1 MNEEQSQ
8 QKYSRYYLMDV
19 AMKRILTTKHYALG
33 VLILVMLISVT
44 VSPASS
50 APIQSEEIYRGEIL
64 AIANEYATYTWT
76 ATESHI
82 AHNGN
87 LHTPDAETVYNSV
100 HNHGGWW
107 KYGENVG
114 IPYFWGGATAIQWPG
129 LVPLDDGLYFNEKL
143 EQPDYFAGDVTTEYD
158 ENNNQQLASH
168 PTGVDCVGLINNVW
182 KIGTRAGMS
191 ATSGGTRAI
200 RFEDLEP
207 GDVLLRYHTWPLDA
221 GPDPDP
227 DPDHVVL
234 FVGFIDY
241 DPTVGPVENQTKVHV
256 YESSGG
262 YGRVIESI
270 WVVSELYDHL
280 DGESNKVTME
290 RIQYL
295 ERTILND
302 GTILAEWQEATDHT
316 VLKEYIPRTFFQP
329 KDIVLIIDR
338 SGSMNQE
345 SRIEQAKESANLF
358 VDLMRPGDRIGIVAF
373 DHTALQIYP
382 SPDQPLAEGEIDSLG
397 VIKNAAKDAVSNIT
411 PSGATSIGSGLLL
424 GQQLLNTS
432 DSENRTQMMILL
444 SDGEENTAPKW
455 NQVKGEITVP
465 VSAMSIGFTAPVLA
479 DIVMSTNGSW
489 YGNTS
494 GEWVNYLFQ
503 SMIANTY
510 REDIIK
516 AAKSKV
522 PSGGIAEQI
531 VLVDSTVGSATFS
544 LAWPGSDLD
553 LTLVQPD
560 GSVVDPTTAE
570 TDPNI
575 EFVSGATYEFYKIFA
590 PQKGEWTLRI
600 FGKST
605 SGPEEDYSVVAS
617 AADAMI
623 LSVDTDGDE
632 FFTNNPIKITASIED
647 SILDSPIGYE
657 HIHGITIQVTASDPN
672 NNEFLYE
679 LYDDGLHGDGNAD
692 DGVYANSFSN
702 TGLGGNYNFNIQF
715 SGNTNRDGQ
724 PFTREANL
732 SLVVSNTPSVVSSL
746 RAYANPTSSYGV
758 NFTVTFSEPITGVD
772 VSDFRL
778 FTSGNLPSAAI
789 VSVTG
794 SGRVYTV
801 TVNTGSGSGAI
812 HLDVLDDDTI
822 ASEGGVKLGG
832 AGLGNGEYATGE
844 TYDVDNTTSTTTVNK
859 LADTNDGVC
868 NAADC
873 SLREA
878 ITAAAF
884 SDAVTFDATL
894 SGGTIRLV
902 SALTLSKNVTIDGS
916 MLAIP
921 ITISGDTDGN
931 GIGDVQIFKINS
943 GMNVNLINL
952 AIANSRTF
960 AIENFG
966 TLTISKSTVTNNSG
980 GVRNN
985 SVLTILNSTFSGNGA
1000 NYGGGVRN
1008 DSGTVIVMNSTF
1020 SGNSSGQEG
1029 GGIYNNNGTLTVT
1042 NSTFSGNH
1050 TWYQGGGISNYQD
1063 GILTVTNSTF
1073 SDNYATYS
1081 SASAGGIYNVGS
1093 GILNLVNTIVAN
1105 SISSKDCIASK
1116 GSIITNINTLVEDG
1130 SCSASLRGDPGLAAL
1145 ADNGGFTQTMMLFAG
1160 SPAIN
1165 VGDAASCANP
1175 YVNNLDQRG
1184 VTRLQGLSCDIGAY
1198 ETNIEFLVTPT
1209 SIPLQTPTVTF
1220 TPTLTP
1226 IVTATSTATPTH
1238 TASITPTR
1246 TSTFTRTATQTGT
1259 STFTPTSTPTFTA
1272 TSTATV
1278 MPSLTPTNTLT
1289 ETNTSVPDSAFPSTR
1304 ILDDY
1309 NRANGT
1315 IGSNWS
1321 GNPSKYAIASNQL
1334 LVTSNDSNSDIYWSG
1349 QAFGAD
1355 QEVYVTF
1362 ANVKTTA
1369 TEQDLI
1375 LKSQSNTTWGG
1386 GMIEVWYDAPGHRVQ
1401 VWTWEWL
1408 AGWVQHGADIPVTF
1422 VNGDTFGARALANG
1436 SVEVYKNGELL
1447 GVRDVTS
1454 WSYYDQGGY
1463 IGLWF
1468 VGANGARLDDFG
1480 GGTLPSGMQ
1489 ALMAGQ
1495 AQANTTSAD
1504 ALDVQVSG
1512 TSAFWQGIPLSE
1524 TASVTIAQIQTNK
1537 QVLLKPKSNGVAGE
1551 GTVQVLYDLANGR
1564 IQVWVYDPAKGW
1576 TQIGKDFPIKFAV
1589 GDKFTIRA
1597 FADGRL
1603 EILRNGKLIAK
1614 TKVTP

>member
-1 MNEEQSQ
+1 MNAELS
-8 QKYSRYYLMDV
+8 KKRLTLKVVIV
-19 AMKRILTTKHYALG
+19 ALLISMTITTRPSAQILSSPEN
-33 VLILVMLISVT
+33 LIRDDMMLIAERYATKVWT
-44 VSPASS
+44 
-50 APIQSEEIYRGEIL
+50 
-64 AIANEYATYTWT
+64 ANEWNIMHSGY
-76 ATESHI
+76 
-82 AHNGN
+82 
-87 LHTPDAETVYNSV
+87 LHTPDAVTDIYNPMQ
-100 HNHGGWW
+100 HPQQPPNHQIGWW
-107 KYGENVG
+107 ELGENIGV
-114 IPYFWGGATAIQWPG
+114 PYYWIGSTAIG
-129 LVPLDDGLYFNEKL
+129 DADLGLYRDIEVGGYFEEKL
-143 EQPDYFAGDVTTEYD
+143 LSQSPVIYPAGDFTTETELDGTQHVVYGR
-158 ENNNQQLASH
+158 EN
-168 PTGVDCVGLINNVW
+168 GVDCVGFINNVW
-182 KIGTRAGMS
+182 RLGTRAG
-191 ATSGGTRAI
+191 TSVTKDYTRAI
-200 RFEDLEP
+200 KFENLKRGDILMKYGQAYDNDRSGNHVLLFAEIVYEP
-207 GDVLLRYHTWPLDA
+207 GV
-221 GPDPDP
+221 
-227 DPDHVVL
+227 
-234 FVGFIDY
+234 
-241 DPTVGPVENQTKVHV
+241 TKVRV
-256 YESSGG
+256 FESAAS
-262 YGRVIESI
+262 YGRVTESI
-270 WVVSELYDHL
+270 WKVLNIDPYEDPSYGGSPSHKLKMERVQVKL
-280 DGESNKVTME
+280 DGEWVDADPW
-290 RIQYL
+290 IQEGY
-295 ERTILND
+295 
-302 GTILAEWQEATDHT
+302 
-316 VLKEYIPRTFFQP
+316 VPRTFFKP
-329 KDIVLIIDR
+329 KDVVLVIDH
-338 SGSMNQE
+338 SGSMDLE

-516 AAKSKV
+516 AAKSTV

-570 TDPNI
+570 ADPNI

-605 SGPEEDYSVVAS
+605 SGPEEDYSVVTS

-657 HIHGITIQVTASDPN
+657 YIHGITVQVTASDPN

-801 TVNTGSGSGAI
+801 TVNTGSGSGTI

-822 ASEGGVKLGG
+822 VGEGGVKLGG
-832 AGLGNGEYATGE
+832 AGLGNGEYANGE

-859 LADTNDGVC
+859 LADTNDGIC

-884 SDAVTFDATL
+884 SDAVTLDATL

-931 GIGDVQIFKINS
+931 AIGDVQIFKINS

-952 AIANSRTF
+952 TIANSRTF

-1029 GGIYNNNGTLTVT
+1029 GGIYNNNGALTVT

-1116 GSIITNINTLVEDG
+1116 GSIITNVNTLVEDG

-1165 VGDAASCANP
+1165 AGDAASCANP

-1184 VTRLQGLSCDIGAY
+1184 VTRLQGSSCDIGAY

-1309 NRANGT
+1309 NRANGA

-1334 LVTSNDSNSDIYWSG
+1334 LVTSNDANSDIYFSG

-1355 QEVYVTF
+1355 QEAYVTF
-1362 ANVKTTA
+1362 ANVYATA
-1369 TEQDLI
+1369 AEQDLI
-1375 LKSQSNTTWGG
+1375 LKSQSNTPWGS
-1386 GMIEVWYDAPGHRVQ
+1386 GMIEVLYDAPNQRIQ
-1401 VWTWEWL
+1401 VWTWEWP
-1408 AGWVQHGADIPVTF
+1408 AGWEQHGADIPVTF

-1436 SVEVYKNGELL
+1436 NVEVYKNGELL
-1447 GVRDVTS
+1447 GTRDVTS
-1454 WSYYDQGGY
+1454 WSYYAQGGY

-1468 VGANGARLDDFG
+1468 VGAQNVRLDDFG
-1480 GGTLPSGMQ
+1480 GGALPNGMQ
-1489 ALMAGQ
+1489 SRMESQ
-1495 AQANTTSAD
+1495 AQVNTPSANAFD
-1504 ALDVQVSG
+1504 AQVGG

-1524 TASVTIAQIQTNK
+1524 TASVTITQIQTGK
-1537 QVLLKPKSNGVAGE
+1537 QILPLKPKSNGVSGE
-1551 GTVQVLYDLANGR
+1551 GVAQVFYDLANGR

-1576 TQIGKDFPIKFAV
+1576 TQIGKDFPVKFAI

-1597 FADGRL
+1597 FTDGRL

-1614 TKVTP
+1614 TDIMP